1 MCIKGEVCPVLF
13 RVSIAPFVI
22 QTHQSSGKGAD
33 LAKSYHYGR
42 RDLPLGRCIKRAEEQ
57 YDAEQGGD
65 GGIPKLERGSI
76 HS

>member
-1 MCIKGEVCPVLF
+1 MYKEDLCFVLF

-22 QTHQSSGKGAD
+22 QPHQSSGKGAD
-33 LAKSYHYGR
+33 LAKSNHYGR
-42 RDLPLGRCIKRAEEQ
+42 RDLPLGRCIKRTEEQ